1 MVYVYGL
8 YIYVWYVYGIYIPY
22 TLTLYICTEG
32 ILYTQF
38 RFNY

>member
-1 MVYVYGL
+1 MYTVYIL
-8 YIYVWYVYGIYIPY
+8 YVVWYIY

-38 RFNY
+38 HFNY